1 MTDYAHALH
10 ATKSRYPFPR
20 WAASG
25 LEPYTE
31 DACAAFSHV
40 FDRLIDDLVA
50 LGPDADEATKLAAF
64 ERAILATNDLDEE
77 AGLIETGERE
87 DLCELTNA
95 IAVAA
100 GMDPTRYGGGEGP
113 ASEWREW

>member
-1 MTDYAHALH
+1 MNDYAHALH
-10 ATKSRYPFPR
+10 ATQSRYPFPR

-25 LEPYTE
+25 LEAYTE
-31 DACAAFSHV
+31 DACAAFAHV

-50 LGPDADEATKLAAF
+50 LGPDADEAAKLAAF

-95 IAVAA
+95 VAVAA